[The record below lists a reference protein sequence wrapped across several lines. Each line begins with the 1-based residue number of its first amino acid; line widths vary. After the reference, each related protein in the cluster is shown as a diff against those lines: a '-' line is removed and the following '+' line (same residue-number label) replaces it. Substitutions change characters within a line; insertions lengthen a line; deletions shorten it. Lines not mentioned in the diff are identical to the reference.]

1 MEGQETIV
9 QDGRLKG
16 GTGEYRV
23 EREARKM
30 TADWREGQET
40 EVQDGR
46 VKGRMGDWREMP
58 EIKVQDER
66 LKGRMGDIEGRMG
79 D

>member
-1 MEGQETIV
+1 
-9 QDGRLKG
+9 
-16 GTGEYRV
+16 
-23 EREARKM
+23 M